1 MDVDDQAIARFMETT
16 HASADQAQFFLEAC
30 GGNFERA
37 TNMFYEQTGGARR
50 PHPPDVPPR
59 PQAPHELGAP
69 PAGARAAQAYPG
81 AGRGALPPPLAFL
94 GALLGAP
101 FALLAA
107 GVRLAGRAASFG
119 ATLLGA
125 VARAVLPRR
134 VFAALAGVLRSL
146 TAPDVPPARA
156 AEEFAR
162 DFNERYGEE
171 HPVWQECGWGEAAT
185 RAHQEAKFL
194 FVYLHSP
201 QHQDTDA
208 FCRGTLCNPA
218 FAAFVNEHF
227 VAWGGDLRSSDAFR
241 LASSLRVARYPYIA
255 LLAFSGP
262 RTRLITCVEGRMAPQ
277 QLQEVLQGGMNG
289 HGVLLWQ
296 ERLEREQRETD
307 RRLREEQDAEY
318 QRSLEADRQ
327 REAAREAAAREAAEA
342 ERAARDAAE
351 RARAEAEAAEAA
363 RAAAE
368 AALRRRQSEK
378 AMALPEEPAAG
389 TPSSSLIRIRL
400 PDGSSHQRRFL
411 ADGPMQVVY
420 DWVDSLEAVT
430 ALNYSLASTFPRRV
444 YGPDTRQQSLKELG
458 LEPQAVLL
466 MQSEDD

>member
-1 MDVDDQAIARFMETT
+1 MDVDDQAIARFMEAT
-16 HASADQAQFFLEAC
+16 HASAEQAQFFLEAC
-30 GGNFERA
+30 GGDFDRA
-37 TNMFYEQTGGARR
+37 MNMFY
-50 PHPPDVPPR
+50 
-59 PQAPHELGAP
+59 
-69 PAGARAAQAYPG
+69 
-81 AGRGALPPPLAFL
+81 
-94 GALLGAP
+94 
-101 FALLAA
+101 
-107 GVRLAGRAASFG
+107 
-119 ATLLGA
+119 
-125 VARAVLPRR
+125 
-134 VFAALAGVLRSL
+134 ALAGALRAL
-146 TAPDVPPARA
+146 TAAGAEVAPARA

-162 DFNERYGEE
+162 AFTERYGEQ
-171 HPVWQECGWGEAAT
+171 HPVWQECGWGEAAS

-208 FCRGTLCNPA
+208 FCRGTLCDPG
-218 FAAFVNEHF
+218 FAAFVNQHF
-227 VAWGGDLRSSDAFR
+227 VAWGGDLRRSDAFR
-241 LASSLRVARYPYIA
+241 LASSLRVARYPYTA

-262 RTRLITCVEGRMAPQ
+262 RTRLITCVEGRMDPQ
-277 QLQEVLQGGMNG
+277 RLQDVLQAGLND
-289 HGVLLWQ
+289 HGALLWQ

-342 ERAARDAAE
+342 ERAAREAAE

-363 RAAAE
+363 RAASE

-378 AMALPEEPAAG
+378 ALALPAEPPAG
-389 TPSSSLIRIRL
+389 TPGSSLIRIRL

-411 ADGPMQVVY
+411 ADGPLQAVY

-430 ALNYSLASTFPRRV
+430 ALNYSLATTFPRRV
-444 YGPDTRQQSLKELG
+444 YGPDTREQSLQELG
-458 LEPQAVLL
+458 LAPQAVLL